1 MEKTREEL
9 AYCGCDCEECN
20 IYRATVFGEELKP
33 EVIMRWREDFKKYHG
48 IDLTDVNLL
57 KCWGCR
63 YEGLDSYYGFK
74 LCPMR
79 GCCKRRGLSSCQLCS
94 ELKTCAWHA
103 LLEAEKAA
111 EDES

>member
-1 MEKTREEL
+1 MAKTREEL
-9 AYCGCDCEECN
+9 AYCGEDCEECD
-20 IYRATVFGEELKP
+20 IYHATVFGGELKP
-33 EVIMRWREDFKKYHG
+33 EVIQRWQEEFKKYHG
-48 IDLTDVNLL
+48 IDLTDVGLL
-57 KCWGCR
+57 KCRGCR
-63 YEGLDSYYGFK
+63 YEGLDSFYGFK

-103 LLEAEKAA
+103 LLEAEKTA